1 MAPAIVWF
9 RRNLRLDD
17 NLPLDAALRAH
28 DGVVP
33 VFVLDD
39 HYLTEDFSPPRL
51 RFLAESLRE
60 LESDLAA
67 KGSRLLFRKG
77 PAGEALASLARETDA
92 DAVYSH
98 LDHEPHGAELARE
111 AEAALAAQGT
121 KLRLLPDLH
130 LVLPGSLRTEAGKPF
145 TVYTPYARRWREA
158 DKALPVPA
166 PPRVATPPAVLDPRF
181 PSIPMSRPAGFRV
194 EGAPANPQGGE
205 REGRRLWGAF
215 RASALPRYAEARDLP
230 GVDGTSRLSP
240 HLRFGTVGIR
250 SLLAEARSGWKE
262 ADEAGRRSIDVFVG
276 ELAWREFY
284 ASILAAFP
292 RVLTESFRPEFE
304 RFPWITGELADAR
317 FAAWRDGR
325 TGYPIVDA
333 GMRQLAHEG
342 WMHNRVRMVVAS
354 FLTKHLLVDWRRGE
368 ALLPGEPRRRRPRL
382 QQRRLAVVRRLRHR
396 RPALLPD
403 LQPRPSGRAVRPGR
417 DVREALGPR
426 DRRVEER
433 GQGPPRAVA
442 GVDSAAGLPR
452 PDRRPRGG
460 AGEGARGL
468 RDDQGRSLTAL
479 PSSGR
484 GSTGTPWRTAYAASK
499 KRTLFT

>member
-17 NLPLDAALRAH
+17 NLPLDAALRGH

-51 RFLAESLRE
+51 QFLSESLRE
-60 LESDLAA
+60 LASDLAA

-121 KLRLLPDLH
+121 KLRLLSDLH
-130 LVLPGSLRTEAGKPF
+130 LVPPGSLRTEAGRPF
-145 TVYTPYARRWREA
+145 TVYTPFARRWREA

-205 REGRRLWGAF
+205 REGRKLWEAF
-215 RASALPRYAEARDLP
+215 RVRALSRYAEARDLP
-230 GVDGTSRLSP
+230 GIEGTSRLSP

-250 SLLAEARSGWKE
+250 RLLAEARSAWKE
-262 ADEAGRRSIDVFVG
+262 TDVEGRKSIDVFVG

-368 ALLPGEPRRRRPRL
+368 AHFRANLVDGDPASNNGGWQWSAGCGTDAQPFFRIFNPVLQGERFDPDGAYVKRWVPEIAAWKSAGKDLHAPWRASTPPADYPAPIVDHAAARAKA
-382 QQRRLAVVRRLRHR
+382 LA
-396 RPALLPD
+396 AFATI
-403 LQPRPSGRAVRPGR
+403 RAVR
-417 DVREALGPR
+417 
-426 DRRVEER
+426 
-433 GQGPPRAVA
+433 
-442 GVDSAAGLPR
+442 
-452 PDRRPRGG
+452 
-460 AGEGARGL
+460 
-468 RDDQGRSLTAL
+468 
-479 PSSGR
+479 
-484 GSTGTPWRTAYAASK
+484 
-499 KRTLFT
+499 